1 MGSVIGKEAMMDQR
15 EEMSESPVVAP
26 TSEAPPAV
34 RSPVWVMPL
43 LLALTVLVGIG
54 IGIVVS
60 GGASAGQG
68 GHLIKVSTSEVVPT
82 GPVATA
88 MALSEA
94 FAQVARMVE
103 PAVVHIET
111 ETGRSDRRD
120 VFDFFGPPPH
130 GRRRGTGS
138 GVIVDP
144 SGYIL
149 TNHHVIEGASTI
161 RVKLRDGRTF
171 TPDVVGTDPETD
183 LAVIKISA
191 GDSLPAAKLGDSD
204 RLKVGDWVLAIGSP
218 FGLEQTVTAGIISAK
233 DRVTEGPFSQFQ
245 RFLQTDAAI
254 NPGNSGGPLI
264 NLLGEVVGINTQI
277 PTNTGTFNG
286 VGFAL
291 PSTLAVEIYNHLVT
305 TGRVTR
311 GYLGVWLKPVT
322 PPVARL
328 NGLREPRGAL
338 VQNVIGDDSP
348 AGQAGLRTGDIIIAF
363 EGHPIEDSRDL
374 TRRVASTEAGRTVQ
388 LTYIRD
394 GRQHVTSVRLGTR
407 PSLAQRAEPGAA
419 PTPGPNE
426 GEREPDQRNK
436 TKPAFGARLDAV
448 TPQVARSLNLPEPK
462 GALVSEVDEGS
473 MAEEL
478 GLMPGDVILRLNRR
492 EISGPDDVKRLFESL
507 RSGDD
512 VVIVIAR
519 PSRSRGPSRDI
530 LSGTVP

>member
-1 MGSVIGKEAMMDQR
+1 MDEQEAM
-15 EEMSESPVVAP
+15 SERSVVAP
-26 TSEAPPAV
+26 PTETPPAV
-34 RSPVWVMPL
+34 RMRSWVTP
-43 LLALTVLVGIG
+43 LALLITVLVGIG
-54 IGIVVS
+54 IGVIVS
-60 GGASAGQG
+60 GGASAGQS
-68 GHLIKVSTSEVVPT
+68 GHLIRVSSSETVAT
-82 GPVATA
+82 GPIATA

-111 ETGRSDRRD
+111 ESGRSGRRD
-120 VFDFFGPPPH
+120 VFDFFGRPPQ
-130 GRRRGTGS
+130 GMRRGTGS

-149 TNHHVIEGASTI
+149 TNNHVIEGATTI

-171 TPDVVGTDPETD
+171 IPDVVGTDPETD

-191 GDSLPAAKLGDSD
+191 NEPLPAAKLGDSD
-204 RLKVGDWVLAIGSP
+204 RLRVGDWVLAIGSP

-233 DRVTEGPFSQFQ
+233 DRVTDGPLSQFQ
-245 RFLQTDAAI
+245 KFLQTDAAI

-264 NLLGEVVGINTQI
+264 NLFGEVVGINTQI

-291 PSTLAVEIYNHLVT
+291 PSTLAVEIYNQLVS

-322 PPVARL
+322 PQVARL
-328 NGLREPRGAL
+328 NGMKEPRGAL

-363 EGHPIEDSRDL
+363 EGQPVQDSRDL
-374 TRRVASTEAGRTVQ
+374 TRRVAGTEAGRTVR

-394 GRQHVTSVRLGTR
+394 GKEYVTSVKLGTR
-407 PSLAQRAEPGAA
+407 PSSAQRGESATVPPSPGGGEGRGKDESKVK
-419 PTPGPNE
+419 PT
-426 GEREPDQRNK
+426 
-436 TKPAFGARLDAV
+436 FGARLESV
-448 TPQVARSLNLPEPK
+448 TSHVARSLNLEEAK
-462 GALVSEVDEGS
+462 GALVSEVEEGS
-473 MAEEL
+473 FAEEI
-478 GLMPGDVILRLNRR
+478 GLLPGDVIVTLNRR
-492 EISGPDDVKRLFESL
+492 EITGPDEFKRVFEGL
-507 RSGDD
+507 KSGDD